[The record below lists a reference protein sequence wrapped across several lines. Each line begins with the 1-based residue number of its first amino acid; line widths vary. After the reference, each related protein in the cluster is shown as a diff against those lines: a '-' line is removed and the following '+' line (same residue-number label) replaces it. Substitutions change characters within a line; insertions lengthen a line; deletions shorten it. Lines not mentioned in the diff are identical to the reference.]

1 MQLNIR
7 DAQRLL
13 YQAVESLSPTA
24 SLDAQVLLAHIL
36 GKTRAWVLAHPDA
49 KLDEEQVIQF
59 EQASARLG
67 TGEPLPYI
75 LGSWEFFGLEFTV
88 TPDVLIPRPETELLV
103 EHALGWLSARPGRR
117 RAADVGTGS
126 GCIAISM
133 ASQIPDLQV
142 IATDISPAALRV
154 AKQNTLHHG
163 LEHRIH
169 LVQANLFTG
178 IRPTFNTQFDLIC
191 ANLPYIPEH
200 TLETL
205 SVSHWEP
212 RLALCG
218 GDNGLDLILRL
229 LMDVPDKLSPG
240 GILLLEI
247 ESSLGQA
254 VVSLVRSV
262 LPDTS
267 VSVLPD
273 LAGHDRLV
281 VCQN

>member
-1 MQLNIR
+1 MNIR
-7 DAQRLL
+7 EAQRLL

-49 KLDEEQVIQF
+49 ELGEEQVIQL

-75 LGSWEFFGLEFTV
+75 LGSWEFFGLEFAV

-103 EHALGWLSARPGRR
+103 EHALSWLRARPERR

-126 GCIAISM
+126 GCIAIGL

-142 IATDISPAALRV
+142 IATDISPSALWV
-154 AKQNTLHHG
+154 AKQNTLRYG
-163 LEHRIH
+163 LEQRIH
-169 LVQANLFTG
+169 LVQANLFAG
-178 IRPTFNTQFDLIC
+178 FRPAYNMQFDLIC
-191 ANLPYIPEH
+191 ANLPYIPER

-205 SVSHWEP
+205 SVSQWEP

-218 GDNGLDLILRL
+218 GDDGLDLIRRL
-229 LMDVPDKLSPG
+229 LMEVPGNLSPG
-240 GILLLEI
+240 GMLLLEI
-247 ESSLGQA
+247 EFSLGQA
-254 VVSLVRSV
+254 VVSLTRSV
-262 LPDTS
+262 LPYAS

-281 VCQN
+281 VCQT